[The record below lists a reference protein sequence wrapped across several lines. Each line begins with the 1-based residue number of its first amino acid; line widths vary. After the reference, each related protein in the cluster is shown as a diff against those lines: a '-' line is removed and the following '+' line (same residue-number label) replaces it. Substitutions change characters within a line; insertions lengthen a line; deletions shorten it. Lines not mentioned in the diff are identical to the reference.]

1 MILTIFRDVEGQRD
15 SGNGFTDHVICL
27 KRGDKGFGFKIVGGQ
42 EENTQVRN
50 VFLITGKHPYAF
62 RQSFEKKLVEVVNS

>member
-42 EENTQVRN
+42 EENTQV
-50 VFLITGKHPYAF
+50 
-62 RQSFEKKLVEVVNS
+62 